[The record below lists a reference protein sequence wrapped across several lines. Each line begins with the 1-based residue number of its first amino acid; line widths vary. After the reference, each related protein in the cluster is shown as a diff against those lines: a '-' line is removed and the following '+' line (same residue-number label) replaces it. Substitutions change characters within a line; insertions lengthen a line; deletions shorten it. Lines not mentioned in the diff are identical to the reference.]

1 MTDSLYEESNAQ
13 RRDVMK
19 KVAILGAFAILAL
32 ALVGPAQAKKV
43 PYEPSG
49 PSGKSCTPRSVGYN
63 ATGTLVSSSLTPDG
77 NGRYS
82 GTIEVDV
89 TRANHK
95 APTGTQT
102 YTLVAARVKFHK
114 GVDAEAPAAGSRVKV
129 HGKITKLGKR
139 CPTEGFTPAI
149 TVRKVDVRQ
158 AKQKKA

>member
-1 MTDSLYEESNAQ
+1 
-13 RRDVMK
+13 MK
-19 KVAILGAFAILAL
+19 KVAVLGAFAILAL
-32 ALVGPAQAKKV
+32 ALVAPAQAKVGYAPAKA
-43 PYEPSG
+43 
-49 PSGKSCTPRSVGYN
+49 CTPRTVGFH
-63 ATGTLVSSSLTPDG
+63 ATGTLVSSSLTADS

-82 GTIEVDV
+82 GTIEVNV

-102 YTLVAARVKFHK
+102 YTLNAARVKFHK
-114 GVDAEAPAAGSRVKV
+114 NVDAQSPAPGSRVKV

-139 CPTEGFTPAI
+139 CPTEGFTPEI

>member
-1 MTDSLYEESNAQ
+1 
-13 RRDVMK
+13 MK
-19 KVAILGAFAILAL
+19 KVAILGAFAVLAL

-43 PYEPSG
+43 TYEPA
-49 PSGKSCTPRSVGYN
+49 GKSCTPRSVGYN
-63 ATGTLVSSSLTPDG
+63 ATGTLVSSSLTADG

-95 APTGTQT
+95 APTGIQT

-114 GVDAEAPAAGSRVKV
+114 GVDAQAPAVGSRVKV
-129 HGKITKLGKR
+129 HGRITKLGKR

-149 TVRKVDVRQ
+149 TVKKVDVRQ

>member
-1 MTDSLYEESNAQ
+1 
-13 RRDVMK
+13 MK

-32 ALVGPAQAKKV
+32 AFVAPAQAKKV
-43 PYEPSG
+43 SYE

-82 GTIEVDV
+82 GTIEVNV

-102 YTLVAARVKFHK
+102 YTLAAARVKFHK
-114 GVDAEAPAAGSRVKV
+114 GVDAQSPAAGSRVKV

-139 CPTEGFTPAI
+139 CPTEGFTPVI
-149 TVRKVDVRQ
+149 TVKKVDVRQ